1 MESVPSPMHVLC
13 PSCAT
18 GYEIETISRPRRLRC
33 AKCGAEWRELPPET
47 VAAPDLGGT
56 EAAVPDAALPEP
68 LLPEPALPELES
80 SDPLRA
86 DRDGREALSVRPTRR
101 APALAIVLHMP
112 RREDAL
118 LLGLWILSLAVMAL
132 ALFAF
137 WHWRAAIG
145 HRWPP
150 SLRLYRLLSRP
161 TQG

>member
-1 MESVPSPMHVLC
+1 MESLPQPMHVLC

-33 AKCGAEWRELPPET
+33 AKCGGEWRVLPPEA
-47 VAAPDLGGT
+47 VAAPDLDGV
-56 EAAVPDAALPEP
+56 EAVV
-68 LLPEPALPELES
+68 PEPALPASAS

-86 DRDGREALSVRPTRR
+86 DLDEREALSADPARR
-101 APALAIVLHMP
+101 APASAATLRLP
-112 RREDAL
+112 GREDAL
-118 LLGLWILSLAVMAL
+118 LLGLWILSLAVMVL

-161 TQG
+161 THG

>member
-33 AKCGAEWRELPPET
+33 AKCGAEWRELPPEP
-47 VAAPDLGGT
+47 VAAPDPGSA
-56 EAAVPDAALPEP
+56 EAAVPESV
-68 LLPEPALPELES
+68 LPEPAS
-80 SDPLRA
+80 SDPVRT
-86 DRDGREALSVRPTRR
+86 DPDEREALPVRTARR
-101 APALAIVLHMP
+101 TPALAVVLHML

-118 LLGLWILSLAVMAL
+118 LLGLWILSLAVMTL

-161 TQG
+161 THG

>member
-1 MESVPSPMHVLC
+1 MELVPSPMHVLC

-33 AKCGAEWRELPPET
+33 AKCGGEWRELPPGT
-47 VAAPDLGGT
+47 VAAPAAGGV
-56 EAAVPDAALPEP
+56 EAVMPEPAPLEPGLPDSALPDAA
-68 LLPEPALPELES
+68 S
-80 SDPLRA
+80 SDGLRA
-86 DRDGREALSVRPTRR
+86 DGNEREALSVRPARR
-101 APALAIVLHMP
+101 TLVSMIVPRLP

-118 LLGLWILSLAVMAL
+118 LLGLWILSLAVMG
-132 ALFAF
+132 LFLFVF

-161 TQG
+161 APG

>member
-33 AKCGAEWRELPPET
+33 AKCGGEWRVLPPEA
-47 VAAPDLGGT
+47 VAAPDGVG
-56 EAAVPDAALPEP
+56 AA
-68 LLPEPALPELES
+68 LPEPALPEPAS

-86 DRDGREALSVRPTRR
+86 DPDEREALSADPTRR
-101 APALAIVLHMP
+101 TPASAATLHLP